1 MNKID
6 GLTAGAIAF
15 AAFAT
20 WYVVLKPAGKK
31 STGSAAADQVYGQ
44 MTTQRHEVGAALGS
58 NLDYMGG
65 ALGLLPGSMSGGSG
79 LGFKGPNTGF
89 WAI

>member
-15 AAFAT
+15 AGFAA
-20 WYVVLKPAGKK
+20 WYVLRPAGKQ

-44 MTTQRHEVGAALGS
+44 MTTQRKEVGAALGS

-79 LGFKGPNTGF
+79 LGLKGPNTGF